1 MALTGLQ
8 IQKLL
13 PKTNCK
19 ECGSNTCLA
28 FAMKLASRKAEI
40 SECPYASDEATRV
53 LGEAYEP
60 PVRCL
65 KLGPDRS
72 LEIGEETVLYRHERT
87 FVHQTALAV
96 NVNDTDASV
105 DAALE
110 AVREY
115 TLERVGE
122 ILRIDMVAVS
132 HKGPDAKAFAALASR
147 AWKETHRPLVLRS
160 DDPQALAEA
169 AAAVEG
175 SHSVLAAASPETV
188 DALWPV
194 ARQNEHALALTA
206 PGLDELVE
214 LAGKVKDA
222 GLNDLFLQCPRRA
235 ALKQNFKP
243 LGYPL
248 LRFIESEDPLDGTA
262 EAVNEIDKYGG
273 ICVLPKFDAA
283 QIASLMTLRLNIY
296 TDPQKPIQVEPNL
309 YPVGE
314 PTAASPVFV
323 TTNFSLTYFVVSGE
337 IENTGISAWLVVPE
351 CEGMSVLTAWA
362 AGKFSGTSVAAF
374 CREIGLEER
383 VDRREIVIPGYAAQI
398 SGELEES
405 LPGWTVVVG
414 PQEASDLESFIK
426 AHVA

>member
-1 MALTGLQ
+1 
-8 IQKLL
+8 
-13 PKTNCK
+13 
-19 ECGSNTCLA
+19 
-28 FAMKLASRKAEI
+28 
-40 SECPYASDEATRV
+40 
-53 LGEAYEP
+53 
-60 PVRCL
+60 
-65 KLGPDRS
+65 
-72 LEIGEETVLYRHERT
+72 
-87 FVHQTALAV
+87 
-96 NVNDTDASV
+96 
-105 DAALE
+105 
-110 AVREY
+110 
-115 TLERVGE
+115 VGE
-122 ILRIDMVAVS
+122 VLRIDMVAVS
-132 HKGPDAKAFAALASR
+132 HKGPDAKAFTALASR
-147 AWKETHRPLVLRS
+147 AWKETNRPLVLCS
-160 DDPQALAEA
+160 EDPQALAEA

-175 SHSVLAAASPETV
+175 SHSVLAAATPETV

-194 ARQNEHALALTA
+194 ARECEHALALTA

-222 GLNDLFLQCPRRA
+222 GLNELLLQCQTRSLAETFQTNSIARRA

-309 YPVGE
+309 YPIGE
-314 PTAASPVFV
+314 PTVASPVFV

-362 AGKFSGTSVAAF
+362 AGKFSGASVAAF
-374 CREIGLEER
+374 CREIELEER
-383 VDRREIVIPGYAAQI
+383 VEQREIVIPGYAAQI

-405 LPGWTVVVG
+405 MPGWTVVVG

-426 AHVA
+426 ARVA